1 METISLLNV
10 LVVRILRPTS
20 VRAFVTGLPEI
31 CLLLL
36 LLVKLERND
45 VIAGLAKALVYMYI
59 YMIYIYTYI

>member
-1 METISLLNV
+1 M
-10 LVVRILRPTS
+10 RPTS

-59 YMIYIYTYI
+59 YMIYIYIHIYDIYIYIYIYMYII

>member
-1 METISLLNV
+1 
-10 LVVRILRPTS
+10 LRPTS